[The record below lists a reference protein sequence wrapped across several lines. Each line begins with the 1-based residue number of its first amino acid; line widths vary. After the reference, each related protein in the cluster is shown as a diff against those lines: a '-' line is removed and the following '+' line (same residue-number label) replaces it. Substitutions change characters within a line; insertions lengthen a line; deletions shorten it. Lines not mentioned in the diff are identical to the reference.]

1 MFIRRE
7 NAESIDFE
15 GLRIYDYTA
24 GLETRS
30 SVALVVVPP
39 GVRHR
44 EAWSRRSDKHYI
56 VTAGRVRF
64 GVDGDESELAAG
76 DFCLVRR
83 GQRFWYE
90 NAAEESATL
99 VLVHTPPF
107 DLDAEVFVEDGQHKT

>member
-1 MFIRRE
+1 MLRE
-7 NAESIDFE
+7 NMEPIDFE

-30 SVALVVVPP
+30 SVALIVVPP

-44 EAWSRRSDKHYI
+44 EAWSKRSEKHYA

-64 GVDGDESELAAG
+64 AVDGAVRELAAG
-76 DFCLVRR
+76 DFCLVRQ

-90 NAAEESATL
+90 NATEEPAAL
-99 VLVHTPPF
+99 VLVHTPPY
-107 DLDAEVFVEDGQHKT
+107 DPDAEVFVDGG